1 MGKKD
6 KKTVSWSREALSDIK
21 RRITQVQS
29 AAPNKA
35 SAPVRNIGVKQKL
48 REPEMRG
55 LQEKSDEE
63 VFLEAMSDVREL
75 PEFRSLPVR
84 RKKVPAN
91 GIGNAK
97 KPGAELDREL
107 LQEEA
112 GRGGINLALTDEYM
126 EWTGPGVRKDICS
139 ALHEGRIPA
148 QDRIDLHGLT
158 VDEARVELEGFIR
171 RSRQKGLKCVNVVH
185 GRGLRSPGGPLLKKG
200 VRQWIESGPLRKM
213 VMAYAT
219 APAREGGP
227 GATYLLIR

>member
-1 MGKKD
+1 MGKKT

-21 RRITQVQS
+21 RRLSRDQT
-29 AAPNKA
+29 AGPLKA
-35 SAPVRNIGVKQKL
+35 SMPGRKEDVKRKL
-48 REPEMRG
+48 REPEVQG
-55 LQEKSDEE
+55 PKEKTDED
-63 VFLEAMSDVREL
+63 VFMVAMSDVREL

-84 RKKVPAN
+84 RKKFSASGV
-91 GIGNAK
+91 GDSL
-97 KPGAELDREL
+97 KPGSALDREL
-107 LQEEA
+107 LLEEA

-126 EWTGPGVRKDICS
+126 EWTGPGVRRDICT

-185 GRGLRSPGGPLLKKG
+185 GRGLRSPGGPLLKNG